1 MRMRGR
7 SFIPGMLLDGTVR
20 AALMAH
26 GKFGIWSSKTA
37 TSILRYSDTYDTVAI
52 LDESKAGHDASEYV
66 GAIGKGIPVVTG
78 LADALQYDPEV
89 LIIGIAPV
97 GGALPDA
104 WRAEIAEALT
114 HGLDVVSGLHTF
126 LGDDPEFAK
135 LAKEH
140 GATITDVRKPTRPP
154 RIASGEGRNVAGP
167 VVVTVGTDCSSGKM
181 TTTVEFVRAAK
192 ARGIDAGFAAT
203 GQTGIMIGCDAGAP
217 IDRVVS
223 DFVAG
228 ATEELVL
235 ECDRQGKELV
245 VVEGQGATTHPA
257 YSGVT
262 VGILHGSFPDLVI
275 LCHEEGRTHKG
286 EYAEGDHPFP
296 TLPLNEEID
305 IIHKLLAPVSGGR
318 VVAVSLATPHLD
330 EAAAKAAIE
339 RVADETGLPTTDPVR
354 YGADVLVDAVVEAAQ
369 DLGKKGVARLR
380 KSVATKAN

>member
-1 MRMRGR
+1 M
-7 SFIPGMLLDGTVR
+7 PLEGTVR

-37 TSILRYSDTYDTVAI
+37 TSILRYSETYETVAV
-52 LDESKAGHDASEYV
+52 LDDTKAGHDASEFV
-66 GAIGKGIPVVTG
+66 GGIGKGIPIVAG
-78 LADALQYDPEV
+78 LSDALVYDPEV

-97 GGALPDA
+97 GGALPEA
-104 WRAEIAEALT
+104 WRAEIAQALT
-114 HGLDVVSGLHTF
+114 QGLDVVSGLHTF
-126 LGDDPEFAK
+126 LGDDPEFAE
-135 LAKEH
+135 LAKKH
-140 GATITDVRKPTRPP
+140 GATITDVRRPVRPP
-154 RIASGEGRNVAGP
+154 RIATGEGRDVAAP
-167 VVVTVGTDCSSGKM
+167 VVLTVGTDCSSGKM

-192 ARGIDAGFAAT
+192 ARGIDAAFAAT

-235 ECDRQGKELV
+235 ECDKQGKELI

-262 VGILHGSFPDLVI
+262 VGILHGSFPDFVV

-286 EYAEGDHPFP
+286 EYGEGDHPFP
-296 TLPLNEEID
+296 TLPLAEEID
-305 IIHKLLAPVSGGR
+305 IIHKLLGPVSGGR

-330 EAAAKAAIE
+330 DEEANAAIR
-339 RVADETGLPTTDPVR
+339 RVGDETGLPTTDPVR

-369 DLGKKGVARLR
+369 RLDKKGVARLR

>member
-1 MRMRGR
+1 MRMLGR
-7 SFIPGMLLDGTVR
+7 TFIPGSPLAGAVR

-26 GKFGIWSSKTA
+26 EKFGLFTSKTA
-37 TSILRYSDTYDTVAI
+37 ASILRYSDSYETVAV
-52 LDESKAGHDASEYV
+52 LDESKAGHEASEYV
-66 GAIGKGIPVVTG
+66 GDIGDGIPVVAS
-78 LADALQYDPEV
+78 LADALPFDPEV

-104 WRAEIAEALT
+104 WRAEISQALE

-126 LGDDPEFAK
+126 LADDPEFAK
-135 LAKEH
+135 LAREH
-140 GATITDVRKPTRPP
+140 GATITDVRRPTRPP
-154 RIASGEGRNVAGP
+154 RIATGEGRNVSAP
-167 VVVTVGTDCSSGKM
+167 VALTVGTDCSSGKM
-181 TTTVEFVRAAK
+181 TTTVEIVRAAK
-192 ARGIDAGFAAT
+192 ERGIDAGFAAT

-235 ECDRQGKELV
+235 ECDKQGKELI

-262 VGILHGSFPDLVI
+262 VGILHGSFPDFVI

-286 EYAEGDHPFP
+286 EYGDGDHPFP
-296 TLPLNEEID
+296 TLPLPEEID

-318 VVAVSLATPHLD
+318 VVAVSLATPHLTD
-330 EAAAKAAIE
+330 EEADVAIR
-339 RVADETGLPTTDPVR
+339 RVDDETGLPTTDPVR
-354 YGADVLVDAVVEAAQ
+354 HGAGVLVDAIVEAAQ
-369 DLGKKGVARLR
+369 ELDKKGVPRLR
-380 KSVATKAN
+380 KSMATKPN